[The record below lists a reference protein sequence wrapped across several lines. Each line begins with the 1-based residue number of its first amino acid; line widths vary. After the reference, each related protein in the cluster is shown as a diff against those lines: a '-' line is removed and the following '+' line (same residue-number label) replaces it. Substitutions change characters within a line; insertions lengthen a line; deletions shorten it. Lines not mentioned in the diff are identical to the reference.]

1 MNRYHDL
8 PNRSPNQ
15 QRRKCGLS
23 ILRSHKNKRKNN
35 FSLALGWWAN
45 FGFLFLS
52 GENFLKLGFSLS
64 KKKTYVLFSEKPYIA
79 FLNQNLAGERSGL
92 FFSPPPSI
100 LAQIR
105 RDFFSEKK
113 SLPALIIFNSKFN
126 YF

>member
-1 MNRYHDL
+1 MVGEFFL
-8 PNRSPNQ
+8 V
-15 QRRKCGLS
+15 
-23 ILRSHKNKRKNN
+23 
-35 FSLALGWWAN
+35 FSLWRK
-45 FGFLFLS
+45 LS
-52 GENFLKLGFSLS
+52 EARVFTFC
-64 KKKTYVLFSEKPYIA
+64 KKSYVLFSEKPYIA

-92 FFSPPPSI
+92 FLSPLPSI